1 MTNCILIFDVG
12 KTNKKVLLFDQQYH
26 VLEEESVRFD
36 EIEDEDGF
44 PCEDVSKLTEWILAT
59 AKRFISRKDISV
71 AAVNFSGYGASFVCV
86 DEQLRPVLALS
97 NYLKPFPP
105 NLQNDF
111 YKKYGGVEHFT
122 RTCASPALGNLNSGL
137 QLYRIKKEN
146 PTAFK
151 KIRWALHLPQYLST
165 ILTGKAYSDMTS
177 IGCHTSLWD
186 FSRSRYHA
194 WVYEEGI
201 DKILAPIHR
210 GDEATLHLVEKK
222 SLAVGI
228 GLHDSS
234 AALVPYLSFAKEPFI
249 LVSTGTWNITLNP
262 FNSIPLTSRELERD
276 CLCYLTFRGQP
287 VKASRLF
294 AGHEHD
300 EKIKSLAK
308 QFNVNESYFLSLGP
322 GETDNRSS
330 GEVEAAYTD
339 FMNDLVRK
347 QEESIRLVMDDSATT
362 RIFIDG
368 GFAKNRVF
376 MTFLSN
382 RFPEHKLYAAT
393 VAQASALGAALA
405 IHDSWNPLPVPASL
419 IDLKPVSSEWLSNP
433 K

>member
-12 KTNKKVLLFDQQYH
+12 KTNKKVLLFDQHYQ

-44 PCEDVSKLTEWILAT
+44 PCEDVSKLTEWIRAT
-59 AKRFISRKDISV
+59 ARRFISRKDISV

-122 RTCASPALGNLNSGL
+122 QTCASPALGNLNSGL

-186 FSRSRYHA
+186 FGRSHYHA

-210 GDEATLHLVEKK
+210 GDQATLHLVEKK

-347 QEESIRLVMDDSATT
+347 QEESIRMVMDGSATT

-368 GFAKNRVF
+368 GFAKNRIF
-376 MTFLSN
+376 MAFLSN
-382 RFPEHKLYAAT
+382 RFPEHKLYGAT

-405 IHDSWNPLPVPASL
+405 IHDSWNPLPVPASQ